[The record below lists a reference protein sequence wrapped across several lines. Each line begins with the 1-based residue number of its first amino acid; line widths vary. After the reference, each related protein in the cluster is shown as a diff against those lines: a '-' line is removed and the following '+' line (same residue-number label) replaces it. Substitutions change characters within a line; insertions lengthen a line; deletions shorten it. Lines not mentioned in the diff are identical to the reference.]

1 MLWFLA
7 LLARQSCPE
16 QVESPLICHF
26 AISGDPTC
34 YQ

>member
-7 LLARQSCPE
+7 LLARQSCFE
-16 QVESPLICHF
+16 QIGSPLISHF

>member
-7 LLARQSCPE
+7 LLARQSCFE
-16 QVESPLICHF
+16 QIGSPLI
-26 AISGDPTC
+26 AKWLISGDPTC